1 LDGATLD
8 GVVAELRPRLVGQY
22 LGRVRAAA
30 AHALT
35 VELGR
40 ERLWCDAT
48 RETAGLYLLPRDEA
62 RALADEDA
70 AAGRTR
76 QAVLLA
82 RKHLDGARVT
92 GLHRVAGTRTVVL
105 EAGRT
110 TVVLRLSGSAPA
122 LTLALDGEPLATMGE
137 GPPEWPPPA
146 PQPEREWDR
155 IDPARWRAEVE
166 QARAAGWS
174 EVRAHIAACPALGP
188 SLARLLASGAIGF
201 EELRARLGAA
211 RPTLVAPAALDRVE
225 DAALAER
232 GSVRLLPFAPP
243 GAAAEVIPYAT
254 WTAAA
259 AAYLAARVRGRR
271 FADAQRR
278 ALDEARH
285 RVRRLEQLRAR
296 LHEDRA
302 GLPGAAE
309 LRHRA
314 EALLAAATAAPLPD
328 EGHVEVPDP
337 YDPQRRLRVAVD
349 PRLTLPVNADRL
361 FAKARRVDRAARHL
375 EERLAQAGRDLARA
389 REDEARAQ
397 SARALAALASAPSRP
412 RRPSPDAA
420 AGPRR
425 YLTSRGLEILAGRG
439 ARENQQVTF
448 EAAAPEDWWL
458 HARDV
463 PGAHVVLRDPQ
474 GRAADED
481 LREAAEV
488 AAFFSEARAE
498 AQADVHVTRRKHVR
512 AAGGAGRV
520 RVGHSETLRVTP
532 RDPEGRLR
540 RRL

>member
-1 LDGATLD
+1 LDAVTLD
-8 GVVAELRPRLVGQY
+8 GVLGELRPRLLGQY
-22 LGRVRAAA
+22 LGRVRAAS

-35 VELGR
+35 IELGR
-40 ERLWCDAT
+40 ERLWCDAA
-48 RETAGLYLLPRDEA
+48 RDTAGLYLLPRDEA
-62 RALADEDA
+62 RALADEES

-76 QAVLLA
+76 QTVLLA

-92 GLHRVAGTRTVVL
+92 ALHRVPGTRTVVL
-105 EAGRT
+105 EAGRA
-110 TVVLRLSGSAPA
+110 TVLLRLSGSAPA
-122 LTLALDGEPLATMGE
+122 LTLAEGGEPLATMGE

-146 PQPEREWDR
+146 ADPEREWDR
-155 IDPARWRAEVE
+155 VDAQRFAAEVE
-166 QARAAGWS
+166 EARALGRS

-188 SLARLLASGAIGF
+188 TLARLLASGALGL
-201 EELRARLGAA
+201 ETLRARLHAA
-211 RPTLVAPAALDRVE
+211 RPTVVAPGPLDAVD

-243 GAAAEVIPYAT
+243 DAAGSAVTAFPT
-254 WTAAA
+254 WASAA
-259 AAYLAARVRGRR
+259 AAYLSARVRGRR

-278 ALDEARH
+278 ALEEARH
-285 RVRRLEQLRAR
+285 RVRRLQQLRAR

-314 EALLAAATAAPLPD
+314 EALLAAGGVAPVPG

-337 YDPQRRLRVAVD
+337 YEPERRLRVAVD

-375 EERLAQAGRDLARA
+375 AERLAQTERDLARA
-389 REDEARAQ
+389 RADEAAAQ
-397 SARALAALASAPSRP
+397 SARSSSDLASVPARP
-412 RRPSPDAA
+412 RRPADDAA
-420 AGPRR
+420 TGPRR
-425 YLTSRGLEILAGRG
+425 YLTSHGLEILAGRG

-474 GRAADED
+474 GRAADDD

-498 AQADVHVTRRKHVR
+498 SQADVHVTRRKHVR
-512 AAGGAGRV
+512 PAGGAGRV
-520 RVGHSETLRVTP
+520 RIGHSETLRVAP

-540 RRL
+540 RR